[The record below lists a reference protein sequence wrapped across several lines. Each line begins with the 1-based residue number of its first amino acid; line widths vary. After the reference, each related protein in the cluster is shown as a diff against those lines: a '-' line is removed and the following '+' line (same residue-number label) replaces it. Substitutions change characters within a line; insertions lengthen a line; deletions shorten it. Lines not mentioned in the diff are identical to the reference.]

1 MARGSPQ
8 SHAKRLREQLKKDR
22 RRVKDEKRSARKEA
36 LQCSADDGPTDPRS
50 LPYCTGAQRLSVTT
64 VVWFS

>member
-22 RRVKDEKRSARKEA
+22 RRVKDEKRAARKEA
-36 LQCSADDGPTDPRS
+36 RQGSADVGPTDP
-50 LPYCTGAQRLSVTT
+50 
-64 VVWFS
+64 